1 MSRAAL
7 AFKPLTGRAIP
18 VMLPGDLH
26 EARVIERSE
35 IALLPDGEFAP

>member
-1 MSRAAL
+1 ML
-7 AFKPLTGRAIP
+7 A
-18 VMLPGDLH
+18 GDLH